1 MLIWIKSIY
10 TVLFG
15 VCTQSLHLHLVGRQ
29 ELGQLREEAAAERA
43 VRDCQGGMKPH
54 CLPKIL
60 FGVSIKKVTFDHA
73 PKRLVFAGLILI
85 SAWLYF
91 FFEVSK
97 LHGV

>member
-1 MLIWIKSIY
+1 MTFNIEDLPFYAYLDQVDLHSPVWG
-10 TVLFG
+10 TL
-15 VCTQSLHLHLVGRQ
+15 CTQSLHLPLVGRQ

-60 FGVSIKKVTFDHA
+60 FGVSKKKVTFDHA

-85 SAWLYF
+85 SAWL
-91 FFEVSK
+91 
-97 LHGV
+97 